1 MALLLVIG
9 VAYNLAKSYE
19 ENGLQSA
26 MIATSIFILLI
37 PQVASIAV
45 EGASN
50 VEAWG
55 LIGVAYLGTGA
66 LFNKKESYKTI
77 CENIRN
83 LW

>member
-37 PQVASIAV
+37 PQVAKIRIDDLCAEGSDSLELHTANRSIIYV
-45 EGASN
+45 N
-50 VEAWG
+50 
-55 LIGVAYLGTGA
+55 
-66 LFNKKESYKTI
+66 
-77 CENIRN
+77 
-83 LW
+83 